1 MKKDDKIL
9 IDTSIW
15 IEYFRNKE
23 STLSIL
29 VDEILTDHDVY
40 VPKIVLA
47 ELIQGA
53 RSEKEIAAIESFA
66 DAFHVVDGREDA
78 WLKAGKLS
86 YALKKEG
93 KNIHIVDCFIAVVA
107 QEYECGVL
115 TLDKH
120 FSEIQGKTGLR
131 LIPLPG

>member
-1 MKKDDKIL
+1 MNDDKIL
-9 IDTSIW
+9 IDTSVW

-23 STLSIL
+23 SRLSIL

-66 DAFHVVDGREDA
+66 DAFYVVDGREDT

-86 YALKKEG
+86 YALKKKG

-120 FSEIQGKTGLR
+120 FGEIQEETGLQ
-131 LIPLPG
+131 LIPLPE